1 MGIFPVKE
9 NSMIYR
15 TNEVAGYRLGD
26 LPEGPVAR
34 LAEVAREAAA
44 DGMVLLENS
53 KGTLPLVAGDTVSVF
68 GRGQTEYCKSGTG
81 SGGLVNVTYVTN
93 ILDSLRAVTGIRVNE
108 TLAGVYAD
116 YIKEHPFDKGQGWAQ
131 EPWAQEEMPLTEGL
145 VADARAVS
153 DKALV
158 IICRTAGEDK
168 DNSATRGS
176 WYLTETEEEMIRL
189 VTAAFDHVA
198 VVLNVGNIIDM
209 SWVKKYG
216 VDAVLY
222 GWQGGMEGGR
232 ATVDVLTGAVNPSG
246 RLTDTIAETIEDYP
260 SSAHFG
266 DKDVNLYTEDIY
278 VGYRYFETFAPGR
291 VLYPFGYGLSY
302 TTFTVTTKDVEME
315 VGDDTLV
322 TVTVTVKNT
331 GEVAG
336 REVVGVYLGAP
347 QGKLGKPEKVLA
359 AFGKTGTIAPGKSE
373 KLVLSFLMED
383 FASFDDSGVTGH
395 KDAYVLEAG
404 QYLIYVGTDAHAA
417 EAEAAYLL
425 DEKVVR
431 TAEEALTPTRAFDRL
446 RPDEEGKPT
455 FEPTPTRSYDY
466 HARILDRRP
475 AEIAYTGD
483 RSLKLADVRDGRAT
497 MEAFIAQLSDR
508 ELIEI
513 CRGEGMNSP
522 KVTPGTGSCFG
533 GVTDGLLHYGIP
545 IACTTDGP
553 SGLRLDSGMMATS
566 LPNGTLL
573 ACTWDPVLI
582 YRLFVL
588 EGVEMTA
595 YHIDCLLGPGINIH
609 RHPLCG
615 RNFEYFSEDP
625 YLAGRMA
632 AAMCRATAESGVY
645 CTIKHF
651 AGNNQE
657 WRRHQVDAVMSARA
671 AREIYLR
678 PFEIAVREGDAK
690 AIMTSYNPLNGIHAS
705 SNYDLATTI
714 LRDEWGY
721 TGFVMTDWWATMND
735 DGDAADLKKL
745 GFMIR
750 SQGDVFMVVADA
762 ATNDDDGH
770 RALAEGVISRG
781 EVQRCAM
788 NICRFLMNTHAMEN
802 FLANGSTYIAAES
815 VDLASMTC
823 VATVAPFPRNKSQE
837 VTLPEGGATA
847 LEITYHADAGEL
859 AQIPVSVIWNAHRV
873 GFFMVRGTDGKSAGI
888 TVAATLTGAA
898 APLKFMTT
906 NAALNIDEIKFYR

>member
-1 MGIFPVKE
+1 
-9 NSMIYR
+9 MIYR
-15 TNEVAGYRLGD
+15 KNETAGYCLGD
-26 LPEGPVAR
+26 LPEGPVSR

-44 DGMVLLENS
+44 DGMVLLENRR
-53 KGTLPLVAGDTVSVF
+53 GTLPLRDGDTISVF
-68 GRGQTEYCKSGTG
+68 GRGQMEYCKSGTG

-93 ILDSLRAVTGIRVNE
+93 ILDSLRAVSGIKVNE
-108 TLAGVYAD
+108 ALAKVYAE
-116 YIKEHPFDKGQGWAQ
+116 YIQEHPFDKGQGWAQ
-131 EPWAQEEMPLTEGL
+131 EPWAQEEMPLTEQM
-145 VADARAVS
+145 VTDARAVS
-153 DKALV
+153 GKALIV
-158 IICRTAGEDK
+158 ICRTAGEDK

-189 VTAAFDHVA
+189 VTASFDHVA

-209 SWVKKYG
+209 SWVEKYG

-232 ATVDVLTGAVNPSG
+232 ATVDVLTGTVNPSG
-246 RLTDTIAETIEDYP
+246 RLTDTIAARIEDYP
-260 SSAHFG
+260 SNDHFG
-266 DKDVNLYTEDIY
+266 DKDMNLYAEDIY
-278 VGYRYFETFAPGR
+278 VGYRYFETFSPER

-302 TTFTVTTKDVEME
+302 TTFAVSAKNVEME
-315 VGDDTLV
+315 LGDDTLV
-322 TVTVTVKNT
+322 TVTVSVKNT
-331 GEVAG
+331 GNVAG

-347 QGKLGKPEKVLA
+347 QGKLGKSEKVLA
-359 AFGKTGTIAPGKSE
+359 AFGKTGLLAPGKSE
-373 KLVLSFLMED
+373 KLKLSFLLED

-395 KDAYVLEAG
+395 KNAYVLEGG
-404 QYLIYVGTDAHAA
+404 QYLIYVGTDVRSA

-425 DEKVVR
+425 DEKVVK
-431 TAEEALTPTRAFDRL
+431 TVDEALSPVQAFDRL
-446 RPDEEGKPT
+446 RPGEDGVATVEAV
-455 FEPTPTRSYDY
+455 PTRTYDY
-466 HARILDRRP
+466 QARIRDRRP
-475 AEIAYTGD
+475 AEIPYTGD
-483 RSLKLADVRDGRAT
+483 RSLKLVDVRDGRAT
-497 MEAFIAQLSDR
+497 MEEFIAQLSDK
-508 ELIEI
+508 ELIEL

-573 ACTWDPVLI
+573 ACTWDPLLI

-588 EGVEMTA
+588 EGIEMTA

-632 AAMCRATAESGVY
+632 AAMCQATAESGVY

-657 WRRHQVDAVMSARA
+657 WRRHEVDAVMSARA

-678 PFEIAVREGDAK
+678 PFEIAVKEGGAK

-705 SNYDLATTI
+705 SNYDLSTTI

-721 TGFVMTDWWATMND
+721 TGFVMTDWWAKMND
-735 DGDAADLKKL
+735 EYDEASVKKL
-745 GFMIR
+745 GYMIR
-750 SQGDVFMVVADA
+750 SQGDVFMVVGDA

-770 RALAEGVISRG
+770 EAVATGVITRG

-788 NICRFLMNTHAMEN
+788 NICRFLMNTHAMET
-802 FLANGSTYIAAES
+802 FLANGSTYITAEP

-823 VATVAPFPRNKSQE
+823 VSTVAPFPRNKAQV
-837 VTLPEGGATA
+837 VTLPTDGRSAF
-847 LEITYHADAGEL
+847 EITYHADAGEL

-873 GFFMVRGTDGKSAGI
+873 GFFMVRGTEGKKARI
-888 TVAATLTGAA
+888 TIAATLSGSE
-898 APLKFMTT
+898 APLKLMTT
-906 NAALNIDEIKFYR
+906 NAALQFDEIKFYQ

>member
-1 MGIFPVKE
+1 
-9 NSMIYR
+9 MIYR
-15 TNEVAGYRLGD
+15 KNEVAGYCLGD
-26 LPEGPVAR
+26 LQEGPVAR

-53 KGTLPLVAGDTVSVF
+53 RGTLPLSEGDTVSVF

-93 ILDSLRAVTGIRVNE
+93 ILDSLRAVSGIKVNE
-108 TLAGVYAD
+108 TLAGIYAA
-116 YIKEHPFDKGQGWAQ
+116 YIKEHPFDKGQGWAL
-131 EPWAQEEMPLTEGL
+131 EPWAQEEMPLSEAI
-145 VADARAVS
+145 VREARAES
-153 DKALV
+153 EKALI

-189 VTAAFDHVA
+189 VTAAFNQVA
-198 VVLNVGNIIDM
+198 VVLNVGNIMDM
-209 SWVKKYG
+209 TWVKKYG

-246 RLTDTIAETIEDYP
+246 RLTDTIAEKIEDYP
-260 SSAHFG
+260 SNEHFG
-266 DKDVNLYTEDIY
+266 AEDVNLYAEDIY
-278 VGYRYFETFAPGR
+278 VGYRYFETFAPER

-302 TTFTVTTKDVEME
+302 TTFAVTTKDVEME
-315 VGDDTLV
+315 AGDDTLV
-322 TVTVTVKNT
+322 TVTVSVKNT
-331 GEVAG
+331 GKVAG
-336 REVVGVYLGAP
+336 REVVEVYLGAP

-359 AFGKTGTIAPGKSE
+359 AFGKTGLIAPGKTE
-373 KLVLSFLMED
+373 KMQLSFLLED
-383 FASFDDSGVTGH
+383 FASFDDSGATGH
-395 KDAYVLEAG
+395 KNTYILEGG
-404 QYLIYVGTDAHAA
+404 QYLIYVGTDAHNA

-425 DEKVVR
+425 EEKVVR
-431 TAEEALTPTRAFDRL
+431 TTEEALAPTRAFDRL
-446 RPDEEGKPT
+446 HPDAEGKPVW
-455 FEPTPTRSYDY
+455 EAVPTRTYDMA
-466 HARILDRRP
+466 ARIRDRRP
-475 AEIAYTGD
+475 AEIPYTGD

-497 MEAFIAQLSDR
+497 MEEFVAQLSDR

-573 ACTWDPVLI
+573 ACTWDPLLV

-625 YLAGRMA
+625 YIAGRMA

-657 WRRHQVDAVMSARA
+657 WKRSYVDAVMSARA

-678 PFEIAVREGDAK
+678 PFEIAVKEGDAK
-690 AIMTSYNPLNGIHAS
+690 AIMTSYNPINGIHAS
-705 SNYDLATTI
+705 SNYDLSTTI

-721 TGFVMTDWWATMND
+721 DGFVMTDWWAMMND
-735 DGDAADLKKL
+735 EGPESSVKNL
-745 GFMIR
+745 GYMIR
-750 SQGDVFMVVADA
+750 SQGDVFMVVTDA
-762 ATNDDDGH
+762 ATHDDDGH
-770 RALAEGVISRG
+770 RALASGVITRG

-788 NICRFLMNTHAMEN
+788 NLCRFLMNTHAMET
-802 FLANGSTYIAAES
+802 FLANGSTYIQTEP
-815 VDLASMTC
+815 VDLSSKTC
-823 VATVAPFPRNKSQE
+823 VASVSSFPCNQSQT
-837 VTLPEGGATA
+837 VTLPADGDTA
-847 LEITYHADAGEL
+847 LEIIYHADGGNL
-859 AQIPVSVIWNAHRV
+859 AQIPVSVIWNSHRV
-873 GFFMVRGTDGKSAGI
+873 AFFMVKGTDGKNESIKIAI
-888 TVAATLTGAA
+888 TCTGAE
-898 APLKFMTT
+898 APLKLMTT
-906 NAALNIDEIKFYR
+906 SSALHIDEIKFYQ

>member
-1 MGIFPVKE
+1 MDCKK
-9 NSMIYR
+9 
-15 TNEVAGYRLGD
+15 EVAGYCLKD

-53 KGTLPLVAGDTVSVF
+53 RGTLPLSAGDTVSVF

-93 ILDSLRAVTGIRVNE
+93 ILDSLRAVPGIKVNE
-108 TLAGVYAD
+108 TLAGIYAA
-116 YIKEHPFDKGQGWAQ
+116 YIQEHPFDKGQGWAQ
-131 EPWAQEEMPLTEGL
+131 EPWAQEEMPLSDAT
-145 VADARAVS
+145 VRDARAVS
-153 DKALV
+153 EKALIV
-158 IICRTAGEDK
+158 ICRTAGEDK

-198 VVLNVGNIIDM
+198 VVLNVGNIMDM
-209 SWVKKYG
+209 TWVKKYG

-246 RLTDTIAETIEDYP
+246 RLTDTIAEKIEDYP
-260 SSAHFG
+260 SNDHFG
-266 DKDVNLYTEDIY
+266 DRNVNLYTEDIY
-278 VGYRYFETFAPGR
+278 VGYRYFETFAPER
-291 VLYPFGYGLSY
+291 VLYPFGYGFSY
-302 TTFTVTTKDVEME
+302 TTFAVTTKDVEME
-315 VGDDTLV
+315 KGDDTLV
-322 TVTVTVKNT
+322 NVTVSVKNT
-331 GEVAG
+331 GKVAG
-336 REVVGVYLGAP
+336 REVVEVYLGAP

-359 AFGKTGTIAPGKSE
+359 AFGKTGLIAPGKTE
-373 KLVLSFLMED
+373 KMQFSFLLED

-395 KDAYVLEAG
+395 KNAYILEGG
-404 QYLIYVGTDAHAA
+404 QYLIYVGTDAHSA

-425 DEKVVR
+425 EEKVVR

-446 RPDEEGKPT
+446 RPDAEGKPAW
-455 FEPTPTRSYDY
+455 EPTPTRTYDVA
-466 HARILDRRP
+466 ARIRDRRP
-475 AEIAYTGD
+475 AAIPYTGD
-483 RSLKLADVRDGRAT
+483 RSLKLVDVRDGRAT
-497 MEAFIAQLSDR
+497 MEEFIAQLSDR

-513 CRGEGMNSP
+513 CRGEGMSSP

-582 YRLFVL
+582 YRLFML

-595 YHIDCLLGPGINIH
+595 YRIDCLLGPGINIH

-625 YLAGRMA
+625 YIAGRMA
-632 AAMCRATAESGVY
+632 AAMCQATAESGVY

-657 WRRHQVDAVMSARA
+657 WRRHYVDAVMSARA

-678 PFEIAVREGDAK
+678 PFEIAVKEGGAK
-690 AIMTSYNPLNGIHAS
+690 AIMTSYNPLNGVHAA
-705 SNYDLATTI
+705 SNYDLSTTI

-721 TGFVMTDWWATMND
+721 DGFVMTDWWAKMN
-735 DGDAADLKKL
+735 GDENDEASVKKL
-745 GFMIR
+745 GYMIR
-750 SQGDVFMVVADA
+750 SQGDVFMVVSDA

-770 RALAEGVISRG
+770 QALADGVITRG

-788 NICRFLMNTHAMEN
+788 NLCRFLMNTHAMEH
-802 FLANGSTYIAAES
+802 FLENGSTYVTAAP
-815 VDLASMTC
+815 VDLTSMTC
-823 VATVAPFPRNKSQE
+823 VATAAPFPRNRAQD
-837 VTLPEGGATA
+837 VTLPTDGTTA
-847 LEITYHADAGEL
+847 LEITYHADTGDL
-859 AQIPVSVIWNAHRV
+859 AQIPVSVIWNTHRI
-873 GFFMVRGTDGKSAGI
+873 GFFMVRGTEGRKAQI
-888 TVAATLTGAA
+888 TLSATLSGAT
-898 APLKFMTT
+898 APLKFVTT
-906 NAALNIDEIKFYR
+906 NSALNIDEIKFYQS